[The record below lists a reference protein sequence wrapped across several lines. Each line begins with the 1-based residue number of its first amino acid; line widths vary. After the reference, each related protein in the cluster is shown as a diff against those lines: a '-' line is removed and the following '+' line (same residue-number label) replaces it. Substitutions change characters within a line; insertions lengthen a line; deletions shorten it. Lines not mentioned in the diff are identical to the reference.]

1 MARIVWVASYPKSGN
16 TWLRFLLANLILGEQ
31 VASSAKV
38 QLLVPDIHDGIT
50 GAHLMPGLTTLIK
63 THWAYNTAFPLR
75 EDTAGVIHLVRHPVD
90 TLESNQNYAIN
101 RSGELTLQKTP
112 EEMQVFASNFV
123 DEFIREGGHRQFK
136 QFGIGSLE
144 QHFASWASPV
154 IAFPKLLVRYEELK
168 QDPERELKR
177 IAAFIK
183 LKRTGEQVALAV
195 RNSTE
200 GEMRGLEETEIAE
213 KHHGIF
219 YQDRNRSAIEAGH
232 RFVGRSATGASR
244 YRMTQEQRERA
255 TRRFAAL
262 IQQMGYQVI
271 P

>member
-16 TWLRFLLANLILGEQ
+16 TWLRFLLANLILGKR
-31 VASSAKV
+31 VDSSAKV

-63 THWAYNTAFPLR
+63 THWAWNSAFPLR

-101 RSGELTLQKTP
+101 RSGELTRRKSP
-112 EEMQVFASNFV
+112 EELQAFASNFV
-123 DEFIREGGHRQFK
+123 EEFIRDGGHRQFQ

-154 IAFPKLLVRYEELK
+154 IAFPKLLVRYEQLK
-168 QDPERELKR
+168 AAPERELKR
-177 IAAFIK
+177 ISHFIK
-183 LKRTGEQVALAV
+183 LKRTEEQVALAV
-195 RNSTE
+195 RHAAE
-200 GEMRGLEETEIAE
+200 REMRKLEEAEIAA
-213 KHHGIF
+213 KQHGIF

-232 RFVGRSATGASR
+232 RFVGRSETGDSK
-244 YRMTQEQRERA
+244 YRLTPQQRDRA
-255 TRRFAAL
+255 TQRFSAL
-262 IQQMGYQVI
+262 IRQMGYDSAR
-271 P
+271 